1 MSSTLW
7 SAGRYEQVAQQI
19 APIAEQVVAAAD
31 TLTPLTGCTLVDLA
45 CGTGS
50 AAIAA
55 ARAGAH
61 VTALDIT
68 AELVALGEHKA
79 AAAGVTINWRV
90 GDAAATGLPAS
101 SYDAAVSNM
110 GIIFVAPD
118 AQVPEL
124 ARLLRPGGTLAF
136 SSWVRDTVNP
146 FFDPIIATL
155 GVPPS
160 RGNTPDQWGD
170 QDTAA
175 QRLAAHFDNVTFDPG
190 KIRWR
195 FESHAAAMRFVTAE
209 SPMHVDVF
217 NRLGDAQATAL
228 TTAFSDALAAHTGD
242 DGTVAFDASYVV
254 ITATRR

>member
-7 SAGRYEQVAQQI
+7 SAGRYEAVAQQI
-19 APIAEQVVAAAD
+19 APIADQVVAAVGARA
-31 TLTPLTGCTLVDLA
+31 PLSGRALVDLA

-68 AELVALGEHKA
+68 AELVALGEHTA
-79 AAAGVTINWRV
+79 AAAGVTIDWRV
-90 GDAAATGLPAS
+90 GDAAATGLPES

-118 AQVPEL
+118 AQVTEL
-124 ARLLRPGGTLAF
+124 ARLLRPGAALAF

-146 FFDPIIATL
+146 FFDPILATL
-155 GVPPS
+155 GAPPN

-175 QRLAAHFDNVTFDPG
+175 QRLSDYFDHVEFDAG
-190 KIRWR
+190 KHRWQ
-195 FESHAAAMRFVTAE
+195 FESHSAALRFVTAE
-209 SPMHVDVF
+209 SPMHVDIF
-217 NRLGDAQATAL
+217 SRLDTDQAAGL
-228 TTAFSDALAAHTGD
+228 TTAFSDALGAHAGA
-242 DGTVAFDASYVV
+242 DGTVSFDASYVV

>member
-7 SAGRYEQVAQQI
+7 SAGRYEAVAQHI
-19 APIAEQVVAAAD
+19 APIADQVVAAVDAR
-31 TLTPLTGCTLVDLA
+31 TPVAGCALVDLA

-55 ARAGAH
+55 ARAGAQ

-68 AELVALGEHKA
+68 AQLVALGEHKA
-79 AAAGVTINWRV
+79 AAAGLTINWRV
-90 GDAAATGLPAS
+90 GDAAATGLPES
-101 SYDAAVSNM
+101 SFDAAVSNM

-155 GVPPS
+155 GAPPS
-160 RGNTPDQWGD
+160 RGHTPDQWGD

-175 QRLAAHFDNVTFDPG
+175 QRLSEYFDNVQFDAG

-195 FESHAAAMRFVTAE
+195 FETHSAALRFVTAE
-209 SPMHVDVF
+209 SPMHVDIF
-217 NRLGDAQATAL
+217 SRLGDEQATAL